1 MNSKLQEKSYDGF
14 GHKGQIRVK
23 IQCFENEIAKR
34 LQNPP
39 ISTEIG
45 GFYQA
50 DGGNRTHN
58 LLITS
63 SADALFYRLTACN
76 YYQKHA
82 VLVPYL

>member
-23 IQCFENEIAKR
+23 IRYFENGIAKK

-63 SADALFYRLTACN
+63 EMLC
-76 YYQKHA
+76 H
-82 VLVPYL
+82 

>member
-1 MNSKLQEKSYDGF
+1 MTGLA
-14 GHKGQIRVK
+14 IRVK
-23 IQCFENEIAKR
+23 IRCFENEIAKK

-63 SADALFYRLTACN
+63 EMLC
-76 YYQKHA
+76 H
-82 VLVPYL
+82 

>member
-23 IQCFENEIAKR
+23 IRCFKNEIAKK

-63 SADALFYRLTACN
+63 EMLC
-76 YYQKHA
+76 H
-82 VLVPYL
+82 